1 MLTMSQQASAAD
13 YGNEPHHV
21 GIVGEEAARLSEIS
35 RALNLTGV
43 PAVIN
48 DDARNLGP
56 EPLTAVVAAVR
67 FNHNRELRDSVDFG
81 HQLEEM
87 MHSIYPHLASSATVL
102 LVVYSSHHRPRSR
115 RKLRKSLQHF
125 SYKAAATGVRV
136 TGNDLTVN
144 AVELVVGSRGK
155 LLAERLEQYLRRP
168 RSKLPNGIAIDVRD
182 LARQTLS
189 DALIGD
195 CF

>member
-1 MLTMSQQASAAD
+1 MSQQASAAD

-35 RALNLTGV
+35 RALNSTGV
-43 PAVIN
+43 PTVIS
-48 DDARNLGP
+48 DDAGNVGP
-56 EPLTAVVAAVR
+56 VPLTAVVAAVR
-67 FNHNRELRDSVDFG
+67 FNHNRDLRNSVDFG

-87 MHSIYPHLASSATVL
+87 MHNIYPHLASSATVL
-102 LVVYSSHHRPRSR
+102 LVVYSSHHRPRRR

-125 SYKAAATGVRV
+125 SYKAAATGVMV

-144 AVELVVGSRGK
+144 AVELVVGSQDQ
-155 LLAERLEQYLRRP
+155 LLALRLEQYLRHP
-168 RSKLPNGIAIDVRD
+168 RSKLPNGIAIDVGD